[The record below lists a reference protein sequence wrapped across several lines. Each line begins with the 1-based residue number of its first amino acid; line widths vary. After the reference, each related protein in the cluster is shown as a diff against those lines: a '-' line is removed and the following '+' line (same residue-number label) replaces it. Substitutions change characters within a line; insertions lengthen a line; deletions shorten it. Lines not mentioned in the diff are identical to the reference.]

1 MKFDK
6 LCDLVLKEAYKAGE
20 TFIVISEDPLEK
32 FERIPPTSFE
42 KIANNI
48 QVKLPFDKKFV
59 KQIVL
64 DLIEDLPIK
73 DEVSRDDPGTLYSRD
88 DIMEKLARKAAI
100 TFNASKSKAFYFAK
114 KLFSLLINNNV
125 ILAVKFKDAKK
136 KTPEQEAEEGDKAI
150 SGADWLA
157 GNNNEHEDL
166 SQFTGGSFGGKEM
179 SNDWD

>member
-6 LCDLVLKEAYKAGE
+6 LCDLVLKEAYKTGE
-20 TFIVISEDPLEK
+20 TFIVINEDPLEV
-32 FERIPPTSFE
+32 FDRIPPTSFE
-42 KIANNI
+42 KIANNV

-64 DLIEDLPIK
+64 DLMEDLPIK
-73 DEVSRDDPGTLYSRD
+73 DEITRDDPGTLYSRD

-114 KLFSLLINNNV
+114 KLFSLLINSNV
-125 ILAVKFKDAKK
+125 ITAVKFKDVQK

-150 SGADWLA
+150 SGADWL
-157 GNNNEHEDL
+157 GDKGDNQEDL
-166 SQFTGGSFGGKEM
+166 SQFVGGSFGGKEM